1 MNIWI
6 KSGTKQR
13 VQKMFNKILRQK
25 KTQLEEQIK
34 LIEKSIQEREQYL
47 GNINSQIEQTG
58 RNLKEIQSKL
68 IESRKTLDE
77 YRHELGIAEGIITMQ
92 ELGMEYTPN
101 CNDLN
106 KLAVKKE
113 NIQKSIASLIGN
125 NEAIITTRVYRIDGS
140 EAKGRQ
146 FQKTF
151 CENLLI
157 GFNSYYNKKKKSV
170 TQTNITKTEE
180 LLEKKF
186 ITINN
191 KAGLMGV
198 CINQEYLSYCIQL
211 LYVELDEKI
220 AKTEE
225 RERIKEE
232 HRRLKE
238 QEKLLAEAERAK
250 LELQKQ
256 RRMYEQSLAKA
267 LNEQERQE
275 FEAKLKEID
284 KREADVDYRIN
295 NSKAGY
301 LYITATKAMPNMTKL
316 GVTRRLN
323 PLVRI
328 QELSTAS
335 TPWPFV
341 CYGLVFSDDAFDLE
355 TRIHEYFDNK
365 RVNQENKHK
374 EFFYITPQEAIKVL
388 KEKFGCDVHF
398 VNEEE
403 GEDVNGIE

>member
-1 MNIWI
+1 
-6 KSGTKQR
+6 
-13 VQKMFNKILRQK
+13 MFNNLLKKQK
-25 KTQLEEQIK
+25 QDLECQLEEIEKTIQIK
-34 LIEKSIQEREQYL
+34 TNRINEL
-47 GNINSQIEQTG
+47 NSQIAQADG
-58 RNLKEIQSKL
+58 FLRQINQNIVNSKRQ
-68 IESRKTLDE
+68 IEE
-77 YRHELGIAEGIITMQ
+77 YKLELGIAEGIITMQ

-106 KLAVKKE
+106 ELAVKKV

-125 NEAIITTRVYRIDGS
+125 NKAIITTRVYRIDGS
-140 EAKGRQ
+140 ESKGKK
-146 FQKTF
+146 FQKVF

-157 GFNSYYNKKKKSV
+157 GFNSYFNKKKKS
-170 TQTNITKTEE
+170 ITAYNYNSSVE
-180 LLEKKF
+180 LIKSKF
-186 ITINN
+186 DKMNQ
-191 KAGLMGV
+191 KASLMGV
-198 CINQEYLSYCIQL
+198 SINSTYLDLVLNLLQL
-211 LYVELDEKI
+211 ELDEKI
-220 AKTEE
+220 VKTEE
-225 RERIKEE
+225 KERIKEE
-232 HRRLKE
+232 RRRLRE
-238 QEKLLAEAERAK
+238 QEKLLAEAEKAK

-365 RVNQENKHK
+365 RVNKENKHK

-388 KEKFGCDVHF
+388 KEEFGCDVHF

-403 GEDVNGIE
+403 SGDEE

>member
-1 MNIWI
+1 
-6 KSGTKQR
+6 
-13 VQKMFNKILRQK
+13 MFNKILRQK

-403 GEDVNGIE
+403 GEDVNGIEQILLDSLQNSKRIY

>member
-1 MNIWI
+1 MKI
-6 KSGTKQR
+6 
-13 VQKMFNKILRQK
+13 FNKK
-25 KTQLEEQIK
+25 KNTKLEKIENLIQEK
-34 LIEKSIQEREQYL
+34 ENYLIE
-47 GNINSQIEQTG
+47 INSKIDFLKQQLNNNMLKIMQSQTEL
-58 RNLKEIQSKL
+58 NNYK
-68 IESRKTLDE
+68 
-77 YRHELGIAEGIITMQ
+77 HELGIIEGIIDMQ
-92 ELGMEYTPN
+92 ELGLQYEPN
-101 CNDLN
+101 FNNLD
-106 KLAVKKE
+106 K
-113 NIQKSIASLIGN
+113 IACAKAHAQERIGQLIKN
-125 NEAIITTRVYRIDGS
+125 QEAIITTRAYRIDGS
-140 EAKGRQ
+140 EAKGKQ

-157 GFNSYYNKKKKSV
+157 GFNSYFNQKKKAISP
-170 TQTNITKTEE
+170 TNITTSKDLIT
-180 LLEKKF
+180 KKF
-186 ITINN
+186 STTN
-191 KAGLMGV
+191 KKAALMGV
-198 CINQEYLSYCIQL
+198 AINQQYLDLCLEL
-211 LYVELDEKI
+211 LTLELEEKLCK
-220 AKTEE
+220 AEE
-225 RERIKEE
+225 KECIKEE
-232 HRRLKE
+232 RRRLKE
-238 QEKLLAEAERAK
+238 QEKLLAEAEKAK

-328 QELSTAS
+328 QELSSAA
-335 TPWPFV
+335 TPYPFK

-355 TRIHEYFDNK
+355 TKIHEYFDNK

-374 EFFYITPQEAIKVL
+374 EFFYITPQEAIKAL
-388 KEKFGCDVHF
+388 KEKFDCDVHF

-403 GEDVNGIE
+403 SEVNE

>member
-1 MNIWI
+1 
-6 KSGTKQR
+6 
-13 VQKMFNKILRQK
+13 MFNNLLKKQK
-25 KTQLEEQIK
+25 QNLEYQLKEIEKTIQIK
-34 LIEKSIQEREQYL
+34 TNRINEL
-47 GNINSQIEQTG
+47 NSQIAQADDSL
-58 RNLKEIQSKL
+58 RQVNQNIVNSK
-68 IESRKTLDE
+68 RKLEE
-77 YRHELGIAEGIITMQ
+77 YKIELGVAEGIITMQ
-92 ELGMEYTPN
+92 ELGMDYEPVLHN
-101 CNDLN
+101 LDAIAC
-106 KLAVKKE
+106 KKARAQE
-113 NIQKSIASLIGN
+113 SIGELIGHG
-125 NEAIITTRVYRIDGS
+125 EAIITTRVYRIDGS
-140 EAKGRQ
+140 ESKGRQ

-157 GFNSYYNKKKKSV
+157 GFNSYFNQKKKAV
-170 TQTNITKTEE
+170 TSTNVTKTEE
-180 LLEKKF
+180 LITKKF
-186 ITINN
+186 NTINR
-191 KAGLMGV
+191 KAALMGV
-198 CINQEYLSYCIQL
+198 SINQEYLNLCLSI
-211 LYVELDEKI
+211 LYLELEDKI
-220 AKTEE
+220 AKIEE

-232 HRRLKE
+232 KRRLRE
-238 QEKLLAEAERAK
+238 QEKLLDEAEKAK

-256 RRMYEQSLAKA
+256 RRMYEQSLEKA

-328 QELSTAS
+328 QELSSAA
-335 TPWPFV
+335 TPYPFV

-355 TRIHEYFDNK
+355 TKIHEYFDNK

-388 KEKFGCDVHF
+388 KEEFGCDVHF
-398 VNEEE
+398 VNEDES
-403 GEDVNGIE
+403 EDADEID

>member
-1 MNIWI
+1 
-6 KSGTKQR
+6 
-13 VQKMFNKILRQK
+13 MFNKLLRSQK
-25 KTQLEEQIK
+25 AKLEEQIN
-34 LIEKSIQEREQYL
+34 LIEKSIQERKQYL
-47 GNINSQIEQTG
+47 GNINSQAEQSKQIL
-58 RNLKEIQSKL
+58 NEIQIKL
-68 IESRKTLDE
+68 IESERKLND
-77 YRHELGIAEGIITMQ
+77 YQHELGIAEGIITMQ
-92 ELGMEYTPN
+92 DLGMEYTPA
-101 CNDLN
+101 CNDLD
-106 KLAVKKE
+106 KIAIKKAD
-113 NIQKSIASLIGN
+113 IQKSIASLIN
-125 NEAIITTRVYRIDGS
+125 NDEAIITTRVYRIDGS

-157 GFNSYYNKKKKSV
+157 GFNAYYNKKKQSV
-170 TQTNITKTEE
+170 TQASIAKTED

-186 ITINN
+186 AAINN
-191 KAGLMGV
+191 KAALMGV
-198 CINQEYLSYCIQL
+198 YINHDYLSLCVRL

-220 AKTEE
+220 TKAEE

-232 HRRLKE
+232 RRRLKE
-238 QEKLLAEAERAK
+238 QERLLAEAEKTK

-267 LNEQERQE
+267 LSERERQE
-275 FEAKLKEID
+275 FEAKLREID

-328 QELSTAS
+328 QELSSAA
-335 TPWPFV
+335 TPYPFM

-355 TRIHEYFDNK
+355 TRIHEYFDSK

-403 GEDVNGIE
+403 SENVDDT

>member
-1 MNIWI
+1 
-6 KSGTKQR
+6 
-13 VQKMFNKILRQK
+13 MFNKLLRSQK
-25 KTQLEEQIK
+25 NKLEEQIN

-47 GNINSQIEQTG
+47 NNINSKVEHSKVM
-58 RNLKEIQSKL
+58 LDEIQNKL
-68 IESRKTLDE
+68 IESKTKLND
-77 YRHELGIAEGIITMQ
+77 YQHELGIVEGVITMQ

-101 CNDLN
+101 YNDLN
-106 KLAVKKE
+106 ELTVKKT

-125 NEAIITTRVYRIDGS
+125 NKAIITTRVYRIDGS

-157 GFNSYYNKKKKSV
+157 GFNSYFNQKKKAV
-170 TQTNITKTEE
+170 TSTNITKTEE
-180 LLEKKF
+180 LIAKKF
-186 ITINN
+186 NAINR
-191 KAGLMGV
+191 KAALMGV
-198 CINQEYLSYCIQL
+198 SINQEYLNLCLSI
-211 LYVELDEKI
+211 LYLELDEKI

-232 HRRLKE
+232 RRRLRE
-238 QEKLLAEAERAK
+238 QEKLLVEAEKTK

-256 RRMYEQSLAKA
+256 RRMYEQSLTKA
-267 LNEQERQE
+267 LTEQERQE
-275 FEAKLKEID
+275 FEAKLREID
-284 KREADVDYRIN
+284 KREADVDYRIT
-295 NSKAGY
+295 NSRAGY

-328 QELSTAS
+328 QELSSAA
-335 TPWPFV
+335 TPYPFV
-341 CYGLVFSDDAFDLE
+341 CYGLVFSDNAFNLE

-365 RVNQENKHK
+365 RVNTENKHK

-388 KEKFGCDVHF
+388 KEEFGCDVHF
-398 VNEEE
+398 VNDEESEDE
-403 GEDVNGIE
+403 G

>member
-1 MNIWI
+1 
-6 KSGTKQR
+6 
-13 VQKMFNKILRQK
+13 MFNNLLKKQK
-25 KTQLEEQIK
+25 QDLECQLEEIEKTIQIK
-34 LIEKSIQEREQYL
+34 TNRINEL
-47 GNINSQIEQTG
+47 NSQIAQADG
-58 RNLKEIQSKL
+58 FLHQINQNIVNSKRQ
-68 IESRKTLDE
+68 IEE
-77 YRHELGIAEGIITMQ
+77 YKLELGIAEGIITMQ

-106 KLAVKKE
+106 ELAVKKV
-113 NIQKSIASLIGN
+113 NIRKSIASLIGN
-125 NEAIITTRVYRIDGS
+125 NKAIITTRVYRIDGS
-140 EAKGRQ
+140 EAKGKK
-146 FQKTF
+146 FQKVF

-157 GFNSYYNKKKKSV
+157 GFNSYFNKKKKS
-170 TQTNITKTEE
+170 ITAYSYNSSVE
-180 LLEKKF
+180 LIKSKF
-186 ITINN
+186 DKMNQ
-191 KAGLMGV
+191 KASLMGV
-198 CINQEYLSYCIQL
+198 SINSIYLDLVLNLLQL
-211 LYVELDEKI
+211 ELDEKI

-225 RERIKEE
+225 KERIKEE
-232 HRRLKE
+232 RRRLRE
-238 QEKLLAEAERAK
+238 QEKLLAEAEKAK

-365 RVNQENKHK
+365 RVNKENKHK

-388 KEKFGCDVHF
+388 KEEFGCDIHF

-403 GEDVNGIE
+403 SEGKE

>member
-1 MNIWI
+1 
-6 KSGTKQR
+6 
-13 VQKMFNKILRQK
+13 MFNNLLKKQK
-25 KTQLEEQIK
+25 QDLECQLEEIEKTIQIK
-34 LIEKSIQEREQYL
+34 TNRINEL
-47 GNINSQIEQTG
+47 NSQIAQADG
-58 RNLKEIQSKL
+58 FLHQINQNIVNSKRQ
-68 IESRKTLDE
+68 IEE
-77 YRHELGIAEGIITMQ
+77 YKLELGIAEGIITMQ

-106 KLAVKKE
+106 ELAVKKV
-113 NIQKSIASLIGN
+113 NIRKSIASLIGN
-125 NEAIITTRVYRIDGS
+125 NKAIITTRVYRIDGS
-140 EAKGRQ
+140 EAKGKK
-146 FQKTF
+146 FQKVF

-157 GFNSYYNKKKKSV
+157 GFNSYFNKKKKS
-170 TQTNITKTEE
+170 ITAYNYNSSVE
-180 LLEKKF
+180 LIKSKF
-186 ITINN
+186 DKMNQ
-191 KAGLMGV
+191 KASLMGV
-198 CINQEYLSYCIQL
+198 SINSTYLDLVLNLLQL
-211 LYVELDEKI
+211 ELDEKI

-225 RERIKEE
+225 KERIKEE
-232 HRRLKE
+232 RRRLRE
-238 QEKLLAEAERAK
+238 QEKLLAEAEKAK

-284 KREADVDYRIN
+284 KREVDVDYRIN

-365 RVNQENKHK
+365 RVNKENKHK

-388 KEKFGCDVHF
+388 KEEFGCDIHF

-403 GEDVNGIE
+403 SEEKE